1 MTPSQ
6 HSGLKIRRPQLRS
19 DLWSRSSICHGVAKN
34 EKRKKK
40 LSLEDRGDLFFPY
53 TLSGDKVWRYVNF
66 KMSPG
71 FPKRLNRVEPNL
83 DAALYWPLNQKVFLF
98 KVQSSRQGKSL
109 LRRMVYFT
117 PRSKDL
123 LLKGVL
129 LQLQWV
135 EGRPLGGGGSLSSL
149 SSPSSFPCPSHT

>member
-1 MTPSQ
+1 M
-6 HSGLKIRRPQLRS
+6 
-19 DLWSRSSICHGVAKN
+19 AKN

-135 EGRPLGGGGSLSSL
+135 EGRPLGGEV
-149 SSPSSFPCPSHT
+149 P